1 MILAVLLSAVVLIG
15 WTLVS
20 ERFLPQAPPEV
31 AATTAPAS
39 APSTFATTAAVPTAT
54 APAPITPGTAPAPA
68 ATLAPLPPSRRA
80 EVLARSPRLVIDTPR
95 LKGSVNLVGARFD
108 DLVLTTY
115 KQVLGGTAPIRLF
128 SPSGTQDAYFAQFGW
143 SGAGAPPVD
152 ARWTA
157 SAATLSPG
165 QPVTLSWASPNG
177 LIFEQRLEVDKD
189 FLFTLRQRIRNP
201 GAADVVVQPWGLV
214 SRLGEGPEE
223 TAFNLHVG
231 PLGVL
236 GGTLKD
242 SDLDFE
248 SLRDDGPQRFTS
260 TGGWLG
266 ITEKYWLA
274 AIVPDQARKLEARFA
289 AATPTSAG
297 QLYQVDYLEE
307 PLRVPA
313 GGSAETL
320 QRLFAGAKEVSL
332 LDTYRDKF
340 GIPRLDRAVS
350 WGWFEAIAQPIFYLL
365 DWLFHKTGNFGVA
378 IIILTII
385 VRAALFPIANK
396 QYESMAKMRVV
407 APRMKAIQERNKDDK
422 LKAQQEMMALYKTE
436 KVNPLAGCLPLVLQI
451 PIFYALYKTLL
462 VSTEMRHQPFMLWIK
477 DLSAPDPVTPLNL
490 FGLIDWQP
498 PALIALGVLPILLGI
513 TMWLQQRMN
522 PTPLD
527 PVQKQ
532 VFAIMPWMFMFIMA
546 PFAAGLQ
553 LYWTVNNIVSIGQQ
567 YYMLRKFPMPATPPE
582 GAPTGPL
589 LSDKP
594 PVKAVRKP
602 KPAASAAPPAAKPRG
617 PRNREK

>member
-1 MILAVLLSAVVLIG
+1 VVLIG

-20 ERFLPQAPPEV
+20 ERFLPQAPPV
-31 AATTAPAS
+31 SAPTPGTPAS
-39 APSTFATTAAVPTAT
+39 APA
-54 APAPITPGTAPAPA
+54 APAPAAPAVMPGAAGTAPAPA
-68 ATLAPLPPSRRA
+68 ASTAPLPVARRA
-80 EVLARSPRLVIDTPR
+80 EVLARSPRLAIETPR
-95 LKGSVNLVGARFD
+95 LSGSVNLVGARFD
-108 DLVLTTY
+108 DLVLDNY
-115 KQVLGGTAPIRLF
+115 KQVLGGSEPIRLF
-128 SPSGTQDAYFAQFGW
+128 SPSGSEDAYFAQFGW
-143 SGAGAPPVD
+143 SGPGAPPLD
-152 ARWTA
+152 ALWTA
-157 SAATLSPG
+157 SAQTLAPG
-165 QPVTLSWASPNG
+165 QPVTLSWTSPTG

-189 FLFTLRQRIRNP
+189 FLFTVRKRVRNP
-201 GAADVVVQPWGLV
+201 GAADVVLQPWGLV
-214 SRLGEGPEE
+214 SRLGEGTEQN
-223 TAFNLHVG
+223 AFNLHVG

-236 GGTLKD
+236 DGTLKD
-242 SDLDFE
+242 SGLDFE
-248 SLRDDGPQRFTS
+248 ALREDGPQRFTS

-266 ITEKYWLA
+266 MTEKYWLA
-274 AIVPDQARKLEARFA
+274 AIVPDQTRKLEARFA
-289 AATPTSAG
+289 AAPG
-297 QLYQVDYLEE
+297 NLYQVDYLGE

-332 LDTYRDKF
+332 LDRYRDEF

-350 WGWFEAIAQPIFYLL
+350 WGWFEVIAQPIFYLL
-365 DWLFHKTGNFGVA
+365 DWLFRVTGNFGVA
-378 IIILTII
+378 IIILTLI

-396 QYESMAKMRVV
+396 QYESMAKMRIV

-436 KVNPLAGCLPLVLQI
+436 KVNPLAGCLPLILQI

-462 VSTEMRHQPFMLWIK
+462 VSTEMRHQPFFLWIE

-498 PALIALGVLPILLGI
+498 PSIIAIGVLPILLGV
-513 TMWLQQRMN
+513 TMWVQQRMN

-553 LYWTVNNIVSIGQQ
+553 LYWTVNNLVSIGQQ
-567 YYMLRKFPMPATPPE
+567 WYMLRKYPMPSTPPDA
-582 GAPTGPL
+582 APSKPV

-594 PVKAVRKP
+594 PLK
-602 KPAASAAPPAAKPRG
+602 SAKPRASG
-617 PRNREK
+617 GAGGGTGAPARPGRRPK